1 MAEIENEK
9 IVYNKKLVIEEAQ
22 LIGENKKKFS
32 RLRVKREDAAAVLVI
47 NTDSNKVIL
56 TKQFRYPVAAKA
68 SEEIL
73 EIVAGKLDEGEEPL
87 AAALRETEEEIG
99 YKIKPKNISF
109 LISCFAS
116 PGYSSERF
124 FIYHA
129 TVTDDDKVSKGGG
142 LAAENEHIEI
152 IELDVD
158 KFKTLIRDG
167 TLHDAKTY
175 IAGLYFMMKENDS
188 TQ

>member
-1 MAEIENEK
+1 MTEIENEQ

-22 LIGENKKKFS
+22 LIGENNKKFS
-32 RLRVKREDAAAVLVI
+32 RLRLIREDAAAVLVI

-73 EIVAGKLDEGEEPL
+73 EIVAGKLDEGEEPM

-99 YKIKPKNISF
+99 YRIKPKNIK
-109 LISCFAS
+109 LLVSCFAS

-124 FIYHA
+124 FIYTA
-129 TVTDDDKVSKGGG
+129 TVTDEDKVSKGGG
-142 LAAENEHIEI
+142 LAAENEQIEI

-167 TLHDAKTY
+167 ALHDAKTY
-175 IAGLYFMMKENDS
+175 IAGLHLMLQEEDA
-188 TQ
+188 TL